1 MTKRLD
7 FLASLLTKDNKVIDI
22 GTDHAYLPIL
32 LHQKQI
38 KCMGTDIHEKAL
50 ISAYHNLEEYHLEK
64 EIPLQLADGLNLEI
78 KDYNTLVIAGMG
90 FNTIKHILNNKDKL
104 KNIDVSNYNTLVI
117 AGMGY
122 STIKHILEDKTRL
135 KKINKIIVQSNNDY
149 DKLRSFLNQLNY
161 TLKEEYILEDKNH
174 IYHIMKYLKGKE
186 NLTKEEILM
195 GKYNKDYKNYY
206 KQDLNKLK
214 QILKNIPNNHQEEK
228 QLINDK
234 IKILS
239 KYCQE

>member
-1 MTKRLD
+1 MTKRLE
-7 FLASLLTKDNKVIDI
+7 LIASLIDENDRVIDI
-22 GTDHAYLPIL
+22 GTDHAYLPIML
-32 LHQKQI
+32 YQKKI

-50 ISAYHNLEEYHLEK
+50 ASAYHNLEEYHLEK
-64 EIPLQLADGLNLEI
+64 EIPLVLTDG
-78 KDYNTLVIAGMG
+78 
-90 FNTIKHILNNKDKL
+90 L

-174 IYHIMKYLKGKE
+174 IY
-186 NLTKEEILM
+186 
-195 GKYNKDYKNYY
+195 KNYY

>member
-64 EIPLQLADGLNLEI
+64 EIPLQLTDGLNLEI

-104 KNIDVSNYNTLVI
+104 KNIT
-117 AGMGY
+117 
-122 STIKHILEDKTRL
+122 TI
-135 KKINKIIVQSNNDY
+135 IIQSNNDY
-149 DKLRSFLNQLNY
+149 DKLRRFLNELEY
-161 TLKEEYILEDKNH
+161 FLKEEYILEDKNH

-206 KQDLNKLK
+206 QQDLNKLK

-228 QLINDK
+228 QIINDK
-234 IKILS
+234 IKILV

>member
-64 EIPLQLADGLNLEI
+64 EIPLQLTDGLNLEI

-104 KNIDVSNYNTLVI
+104 KNIT
-117 AGMGY
+117 
-122 STIKHILEDKTRL
+122 TI
-135 KKINKIIVQSNNDY
+135 IIQSNNDY
-149 DKLRSFLNQLNY
+149 DKLRKFLNELEY
-161 TLKEEYILEDKNH
+161 LLKEEYILEDKNH

-206 KQDLNKLK
+206 QQDLPDWSTIRDAAKLD
-214 QILKNIPNNHQEEK
+214 NN
-228 QLINDK
+228 LLTDNVSAD
-234 IKILS
+234 
-239 KYCQE
+239 

>member
-1 MTKRLD
+1 MTKRLE
-7 FLASLLTKDNKVIDI
+7 LIASLIDENDKVIDI
-22 GTDHAYLPIL
+22 GTDHAYLPIML
-32 LHQKQI
+32 YQKKI

-50 ISAYHNLEEYHLEK
+50 ASAYHNLEEYHLEK
-64 EIPLQLADGLNLEI
+64 EIPLVLTDG
-78 KDYNTLVIAGMG
+78 
-90 FNTIKHILNNKDKL
+90 L

-186 NLTKEEILM
+186 YLTKEEILM

>member
-64 EIPLQLADGLNLEI
+64 EIPLQLVDGLNLEI

-104 KNIDVSNYNTLVI
+104 KNIT
-117 AGMGY
+117 
-122 STIKHILEDKTRL
+122 TI
-135 KKINKIIVQSNNDY
+135 IIQSNNDY
-149 DKLRSFLNQLNY
+149 DKLRRFLNELEY
-161 TLKEEYILEDKNH
+161 FLKEEYILEDKNH

-206 KQDLNKLK
+206 QQDLNKLK

-228 QLINDK
+228 QIINDK
-234 IKILS
+234 IKILV

>member
-64 EIPLQLADGLNLEI
+64 EIPLQLTDGLNLEI

-104 KNIDVSNYNTLVI
+104 KNIT
-117 AGMGY
+117 
-122 STIKHILEDKTRL
+122 TI
-135 KKINKIIVQSNNDY
+135 IIQSNNDY
-149 DKLRSFLNQLNY
+149 DKLRKFLNELEY
-161 TLKEEYILEDKNH
+161 LLKEEYILEDKNH

-206 KQDLNKLK
+206 QQDLNKLK

-228 QLINDK
+228 QIINDK
-234 IKILS
+234 IKILV